1 MRLIFSC
8 LIYKVSYSLL
18 VFFCGM
24 FITVDGFNQTALPS
38 ALWEFMEPFAR
49 IDTMEG
55 VAVLALVILFLSNI
69 ASNVPTGK
77 PFTYLFFFLNFY
89 SA

>member
-1 MRLIFSC
+1 MRLILSC

-69 ASNVPTGK
+69 ASNVPTGI
-77 PFTYLFFFLNFY
+77 FHLLMCFFY

>member
-1 MRLIFSC
+1 
-8 LIYKVSYSLL
+8 
-18 VFFCGM
+18 M
-24 FITVDGFNQTALPS
+24 FITIDGFNKTALPS

-77 PFTYLFFFLNFY
+77 AFTFMLFNFY
-89 SA
+89 FWLTSA